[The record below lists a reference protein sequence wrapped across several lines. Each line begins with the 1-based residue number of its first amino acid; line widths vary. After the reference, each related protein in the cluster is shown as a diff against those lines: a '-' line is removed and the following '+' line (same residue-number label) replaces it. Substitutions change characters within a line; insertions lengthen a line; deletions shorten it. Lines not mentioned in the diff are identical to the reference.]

1 MTDTGSKPR
10 IRTKFER
17 SLFLGF
23 LLVAVTLGAVSI
35 GSLAMTGRQLGALF
49 ERLWSQSGT
58 DAGSRDLA
66 FFARRYLEDLTASAT
81 TAVGRA
87 MRECC
92 IGPVDARLD
101 CVFARLTSPA
111 LKPTMLTVQR
121 LELYRRQND
130 SWAAV
135 AGRPDVAV
143 GSQAGSASPDTSSR
157 VPDELLDR
165 FHTAGAQPEQ
175 RRVGVVQCF
184 SSWEEAGEP
193 GVLVITATTDS
204 AVAERWGRAL
214 AQVERPSF
222 GPFIS
227 QLVRRQSAWV
237 LIAVVLVTL
246 LGVIVSRVLAV
257 RVSHPL
263 SVLMGAMGEV
273 SRGNLSYRAPHLAQE
288 EFGFLADSF
297 NSMTENI
304 ERLNHETRETAR
316 IRRELE
322 MAREIQLRLF
332 PQELP
337 RIEGFDLFAANQP
350 SLEVSGDYYDV
361 LPWGKDGAVAL
372 VLADVS
378 GKGVPAALVM
388 SNIQA
393 CLHSQALRPAESL
406 CDWMSA
412 LNRQLFASMRP
423 GTFVTLFF
431 AVIAASQRSL
441 VYINAG
447 HNPPL
452 LLRAGHQPQTL
463 ETGGLI
469 VGALPQAEYDQGE
482 VVLQPGDLLVMYTDG
497 VTEARSP
504 GDEEFGEERFGRLL
518 NEVRELPAEAI
529 GRRIFEEVRRYT
541 GLESQ
546 ADDVTLVVLKS
557 LPTT

>member
-1 MTDTGSKPR
+1 MSGAGSKPR
-10 IRTKFER
+10 VRTKFER
-17 SLFLGF
+17 TLFLGF
-23 LLVAVTLGAVSI
+23 VLVAVTLGAVSI
-35 GSLAMTGRQLGALF
+35 GSLAVTGQKLQALF
-49 ERLWSQSGT
+49 ERLWSQAGT
-58 DAGSRDLA
+58 DAVNRDLA
-66 FFARRYLEDLTASAT
+66 FFARRYLEDLSASAS
-81 TAVGRA
+81 AALERAASDCPAAAGR
-87 MRECC
+87 
-92 IGPVDARLD
+92 RLD
-101 CVFARLTSPA
+101 CVFARLTARPTAPA
-111 LKPTMLTVQR
+111 KLEVRR
-121 LELYRRQND
+121 LELYRK
-130 SWAAV
+130 
-135 AGRPDVAV
+135 
-143 GSQAGSASPDTSSR
+143 QAGVWELVAERSEAAAGPSPAFSSDSSSR
-157 VPDELLDR
+157 VPGEILDR
-165 FHTAGAQPEQ
+165 FRATGAQPEQ
-175 RRVGVVQCF
+175 RHVGAIQAL
-184 SSWEEAGEP
+184 SRWQDAGEP
-193 GVLVITATTDS
+193 GVLVVTASTDS

-227 QLVRRQSAWV
+227 ELVRRQSVWL
-237 LIAVVLVTL
+237 LIAVALVTL
-246 LGVIVSRVLAV
+246 LGVVVSRVLAA
-257 RVSHPL
+257 RVSRPL
-263 SVLMGAMGEV
+263 SDLMGAMGEV
-273 SRGNLSYRAPHLAQE
+273 ARGNLSYRAPHLAQE

-361 LPWGKDGAVAL
+361 LPWGKDGAMAL

-412 LNRQLFASMRP
+412 LNRQLFENMRP

-431 AVIAASQRSL
+431 AVLTASNRNL
-441 VYINAG
+441 VYVNAG

-452 LLRAGHQPQTL
+452 LLRADHQQQTL
-463 ETGGLI
+463 EAGGLLA
-469 VGALPQAEYDQGE
+469 GALPQVEYAQGE

-504 GDEEFGEERFGRLL
+504 GGEEFGEERFGRLL
-518 NEVRELPAEAI
+518 GEIRDLSAEAI
-529 GRRIFEEVRRYT
+529 GRRIFEEVRRHT

-546 ADDVTLVVLKS
+546 ADDVTLIVLKS
-557 LPTT
+557 LLTT

>member
-1 MTDTGSKPR
+1 MPDTEPKPR
-10 IRTKFER
+10 ARTKFER

-23 LLVAVTLGAVSI
+23 VLIAVTLGAVSI
-35 GSLAMTGRQLGALF
+35 GSLAVTGRQLEALF
-49 ERLWSQSGT
+49 ERLWSQAGT
-58 DAGSRDLA
+58 DAVSRDLA
-66 FFARRYLEDLTASAT
+66 FFARRYLDDLTASAT
-81 TAVGRA
+81 TAAGQA
-87 MRECC
+87 MRECRA
-92 IGPVDARLD
+92 GPVDRRLD
-101 CVFARLTSPA
+101 CLFARLTAKQAAPG
-111 LKPTMLTVQR
+111 MLEVRR
-121 LELYRRQND
+121 LELYRRHD
-130 SWAAV
+130 GAWV
-135 AGRPDVAV
+135 PAGERSGATV
-143 GSQAGSASPDTSSR
+143 GSQSLPAPPDTSSR

-165 FHTAGAQPEQ
+165 FRETGAQPEQ
-175 RRVGVVQCF
+175 RRVGEVQSF
-184 SSWEEAGEP
+184 SLWEETGGT
-193 GVLVITATTDS
+193 GVLVVTAFTDS

-227 QLVRRQSAWV
+227 ELVRRQSAWLLV
-237 LIAVVLVTL
+237 AVALVTL
-246 LGVIVSRVLAV
+246 LGVVVSRVLAA
-257 RVSHPL
+257 RVSRPL

-304 ERLNHETRETAR
+304 ERLNQETRETAR

-322 MAREIQLRLF
+322 MAREIQLGLF
-332 PQELP
+332 PRELP

-361 LPWGKDGAVAL
+361 LPWGTDGTTAF

-378 GKGVPAALVM
+378 GKGVPAALMM

-393 CLHSQALRPAESL
+393 CLHSQALRPAESP

-412 LNRQLFASMRP
+412 LNRQLFENMRA

-431 AVIAASQRSL
+431 AVLSAAKRSL

-452 LLRAGHQPQTL
+452 LLRADDQQRTL
-463 ETGGLI
+463 DEGGLI
-469 VGALPQAEYDQGE
+469 VGALPEAQYTQGE
-482 VVLQPGDLLVMYTDG
+482 VVLRPGDLLLMYTDG

-504 GDEEFGEERFGRLL
+504 AGEEFGEERLGGLL
-518 NEVRELPAEAI
+518 GEIRDLSAEAI

-546 ADDVTLVVLKS
+546 ADDVTLVVLKC
-557 LPTT
+557 LQIT